1 MCALFRTQ
9 VNKPLVIGIGNTLM
23 GDDGAGA
30 RVVDIL
36 RARKCGA
43 EFLHMATPGMGLITH
58 VTGRDKVIFVDA
70 AEFSGSPGE
79 VRRAER
85 KELAAVDKGHD
96 LTLHDKGLLAALDYV
111 EQLGL
116 LPQEIIFYCIQKKEI
131 SPGER
136 LSDEVASAVEMA
148 ADLIEAEL

>member
-9 VNKPLVIGIGNTLM
+9 VSKPLVIGIGNTLM

-36 RARKCGA
+36 RARRCGA
-43 EFLHMATPGMGLITH
+43 EFLHMPTPGMGLITH
-58 VTGRDKVIFVDA
+58 VTGREKVIFVDA
-70 AEFSGSPGE
+70 AEFSGKPGE

-85 KELAAVDKGHD
+85 KDLVAVGNGGS

-116 LPQEIIFYCIQKKEI
+116 LPGQIVFYCIQKKTVG
-131 SPGER
+131 PGEG
-136 LSDEVASAVEMA
+136 LSEEVCSAVEKA